1 MLIFHLK
8 NNNFVLFFFLSVHAC
23 LPFGLLVNLRIN
35 CTLTADKIID
45 SSPEIPKTVS
55 SIIEMFERSSSV
67 ESDSQQIKDTR
78 TSTEES
84 KSERI
89 LGEETVPK
97 TAVEYPIKSKKTGS
111 VSDSETPKSVQDAD
125 RLHEID
131 TLETDTDINDDVSPR
146 THVRQIV
153 EDIEAKVEHI
163 TQQVVEDT
171 VWQEAAIKDFDTKNL
186 EIEII
191 EKSTEEADASQKFET
206 ETDNQKVENEESFSV
221 KELVKRHES
230 IVKDHSIDESKD
242 KGDKLHEKCLK
253 EITHKEE
260 MLVIDEPEVL
270 IVHQTTDLVSQNKI
284 QKDHVET
291 DMQKSESVK
300 TFSHECLKY
309 ETTTDWENVE
319 AVEYEEPCKLP
330 SPIEQQYS
338 EYKTETA
345 KMVEQDAIAYQ
356 KNKEIDILMDE
367 PAEKVTNESQYFMD
381 ITENVEPELID
392 EHAEI
397 QEIDAI
403 LTHKEVRIKKQPEY
417 QTDIETVTIDS
428 KSKDTEYV
436 NTNIEYMKEPV
447 ADRESEKCNSIH
459 DSKGTELDHDLKST
473 EYDTKFH
480 EKEKTIEHIKS
491 ESVDETSS
499 DVKSRL
505 PNEIQFET
513 VVEPEIELVS
523 EIIPVSELEAQGE
536 SIVIASSSEKSTVS
550 DCEVKLIEKELSPEH
565 LASEELQNESLQTME
580 CQKKVKAEEYL
591 ITEELDIAQFEE
603 EIVSETAEEEI
614 CSAEQSVLKEQ
625 LEKVNVISEEILTAK
640 PVDSLALVE
649 PFKQLSDD
657 LEKEDVEND
666 YLSEDVSDKSDAET
680 GKVRELP
687 PAVSETVTV
696 SVEKIDK
703 KSLEFD
709 KVVHEDVP
717 YLTEALEKSEVSEFV
732 AGIECDHRDTQ
743 ERKLVESPVSDEDLV
758 EKPSRVSV
766 SRTSSE
772 EVSFVPSAPDTSLE
786 QTEIQ
791 DDQFQEVF
799 EEKSELEK
807 EHDSYFIEE
816 NKQIKNIR
824 KERILLSRQESNI
837 EITVAEYDEPFENEY
852 DIAFQDDQYLDHS
865 DSENEYYERDEEDDE
880 DYVSEI
886 MVETESQT
894 EHSILRSLQALEN
907 KENGEKENGEIVTED
922 STQTESTQADIYDI
936 KPALSSVTEQAE
948 IDMSNIDDIDGTKYF
963 QTHLQQIDEVPV
975 EMKSEYHEGSDEEQP
990 MAETGLHGRVYSD
1003 ILEVASEEMEGEP
1016 LGFSVRIDEEE
1027 EYEDETG
1034 KGKKTLFRIE
1044 STDECPDD
1052 TMTSMQI
1059 EQTEHIDT
1067 EDTAKVLEII
1077 EGDDEEVDQ
1086 IDQTGVE
1093 QPVSACPSERVEFEY
1108 DDIKATSS
1116 DYDLALNYIERG
1128 EQTLPNEDSSEVIIH
1143 KHDSDIELNIAEREN
1158 QIDESG
1164 EEIFQMDD
1172 LIDEQDSESIMQ
1184 KAEQKVKVPSHIKVE
1199 NKEESSSQSDF
1210 KEPFVERTEQFI
1222 QQSYEGIQ
1230 MKASDLGKVALGSYE
1245 MFPSKTMKNFQ
1256 FPQQSSNQKSD
1267 FPNSGFVSK
1276 DFQDEIEDI
1285 ESDSIED
1292 TEIDILLEQRS
1303 QKILEPEQESMK
1315 SSERPLSPTDYTL
1328 DVDMDESVII
1338 ERKSD
1343 GAIPET
1349 DSHIYTDVSQQI
1361 FIEQSIE
1368 GSKSSPPKGKRQA
1381 GDGEEFNED
1390 VPPSP
1395 SEYTLVASYDQ
1406 EKMKKAL
1413 QQSPE
1418 RMHHTPE
1425 KKAPQF
1431 SHIIYEDTMSVS
1443 MDESVLQRSLGLT
1456 SERNVMSASYDEEAL
1471 KRVYDEEDIMV
1482 SSAEHAMQDSLIASS
1497 LEPDEYRQTGS
1508 VCSGRDEDF
1517 SEVSDQGAMEKSY
1530 EGDIMTDSYERDSL
1544 HRSGGSEHEISV
1556 ADSVEQDTV
1565 ELAIEM
1571 NRLREQDLMASSM
1584 DQEALQHSLGL
1595 LTDEMTTSMDQESL
1609 RQSLGLDQERDVMRD
1624 SLEQGISP
1632 KSEDAMGSSDELKRS
1647 LGLVDQ
1653 DLMSGIMD
1661 IDSLHRSLGLASSDS
1676 QESDV
1681 MQKSLGLDKV
1691 QSEIM
1696 YDSVEEE
1703 ALKASLR
1710 EKEHKTEVDIMSR
1723 SMDQE
1728 SLELSLGLDRQ
1739 EDVMMVSMDQD
1750 VLRASLGLDTIEENK
1765 TYEEEEK
1772 IYDDG
1777 MTGSIEV
1784 TGTVG
1789 EHVAD
1794 DFLHAKGIHS

>member
-1 MLIFHLK
+1 MLAF
-8 NNNFVLFFFLSVHAC
+8 
-23 LPFGLLVNLRIN
+23 PFGLLVNLWII

-89 LGEETVPK
+89 FAEETVTK
-97 TAVEYPIKSKKTGS
+97 AAVEYPIKSKKTGS
-111 VSDSETPKSVQDAD
+111 VSDSEIPKSVQDAD
-125 RLHEID
+125 REHEID

-191 EKSTEEADASQKFET
+191 EKITEEAAASQKFEP
-206 ETDNQKVENEESFSV
+206 ETDNQNVENEESFSV

-242 KGDKLHEKCLK
+242 KSDKLHEKCQK

-260 MLVIDEPEVL
+260 MLLKDEPEVL
-270 IVHQTTDLVSQNKI
+270 IVKQTYDLTSREQI
-284 QKDHVET
+284 QKDNAET
-291 DMQKSESVK
+291 DLQKSESVK
-300 TFSHECLKY
+300 TLSNDSLKY

-345 KMVEQDAIAYQ
+345 KLVEQDAIAFQ
-356 KNKEIDILMDE
+356 KSKEIDILMDQS
-367 PAEKVTNESQYFMD
+367 AEKVTNEPQYFMD
-381 ITENVEPELID
+381 ITESVEPELID

-397 QEIDAI
+397 QEIDTVLA
-403 LTHKEVRIKKQPEY
+403 HKEVRIKKLPEY
-417 QTDIETVTIDS
+417 QTNIETVTVNS
-428 KSKDTEYV
+428 KSAEAEYV
-436 NTNIEYMKEPV
+436 NTSLEYVKEPV
-447 ADRESEKCNSIH
+447 ADRISEKYKSVH
-459 DSKGTELDHDLKST
+459 ELEGTTELDYDLKST
-473 EYDTKFH
+473 ELDTKFH
-480 EKEKTIEHIKS
+480 EKGDEIEYIKS
-491 ESVDETSS
+491 ELVDETSTE
-499 DVKSRL
+499 VKSEFS
-505 PNEIQFET
+505 NEVQFET

-523 EIIPVSELEAQGE
+523 EIIPVSELEVQGE
-536 SIVIASSSEKSTVS
+536 SIVIASPSEKSTVS
-550 DCEVKLIEKELSPEH
+550 ECEVKLIEKELSSEQ
-565 LASEELQNESLQTME
+565 LASFEELQNESLQTME
-580 CQKKVKAEEYL
+580 CQKKEKAEEYL
-591 ITEELDIAQFEE
+591 ITEELDMAQFEE

-625 LEKVNVISEEILTAK
+625 LEKVNVISEQILTAK

-649 PFKQLSDD
+649 PFKQLSDE

-680 GKVRELP
+680 GKAIELP

-703 KSLEFD
+703 KSLAFD
-709 KVVHEDVP
+709 EVVHEDVP
-717 YLTEALEKSEVSEFV
+717 HLTESLEKSEVLEFV
-732 AGIECDHRDTQ
+732 AGTEYYHKDSQ

-772 EVSFVPSAPDTSLE
+772 EVAFVPSAPDTSLE

-824 KERILLSRQESNI
+824 KERVLLSRQESNI

-936 KPALSSVTEQAE
+936 KSALSSVTEQVE
-948 IDMSNIDDIDGTKYF
+948 TDMSNIDDIDGTKYF
-963 QTHLQQIDEVPV
+963 QTQLQQIDEVPI
-975 EMKSEYHEGSDEEQP
+975 ETKSEYHEGSDEEQP

-1027 EYEDETG
+1027 EYEDETR

-1052 TMTSMQI
+1052 MTSVQI

-1108 DDIKATSS
+1108 DEIKATS

-1128 EQTLPNEDSSEVIIH
+1128 EQTLPNEDSSVVTIH
-1143 KHDSDIELNIAEREN
+1143 KPDKGIELCIAEKTN
-1158 QIDESG
+1158 QIDESR

-1172 LIDEQDSESIMQ
+1172 IIDESDSEIIMQ
-1184 KAEQKVKVPSHIKVE
+1184 TAEQDAKVPSHIKVE
-1199 NKEESSSQSDF
+1199 KKDESCLQSDF
-1210 KEPFVERTEQFI
+1210 KDPFVERTEQFI
-1222 QQSYEGIQ
+1222 QQSYEGIRI
-1230 MKASDLGKVALGSYE
+1230 KASDLGKVAIGSHE
-1245 MFPSKTMKNFQ
+1245 KFLSKTVKDFQ
-1256 FPQQSSNQKSD
+1256 PSQQSSDQKSD
-1267 FPNSGFVSK
+1267 FPNNGFVSK
-1276 DFQDEIEDI
+1276 DIQDEIEDI

-1292 TEIDILLEQRS
+1292 TEIDTLLEQRP

-1328 DVDMDESVII
+1328 DVDMDESIII

-1343 GAIPET
+1343 DAIPET

-1368 GSKSSPPKGKRQA
+1368 GSKFSPPKGKRQA
-1381 GDGEEFNED
+1381 GDGEEFSED
-1390 VPPSP
+1390 IPPSP

-1497 LEPDEYRQTGS
+1497 LEPDEDRQTGS

-1632 KSEDAMGSSDELKRS
+1632 KSEDVMGSSDELKRS
-1647 LGLVDQ
+1647 LGLGDQ

-1710 EKEHKTEVDIMSR
+1710 EKEHQTDVDIMSR

-1728 SLELSLGLDRQ
+1728 SLALSLGLDRQ

-1765 TYEEEEK
+1765 THEEGEI

-1784 TGTVG
+1784 TGTMG
-1789 EHVAD
+1789 EHVAE